1 MIATSNIE
9 FEGVS
14 QQKRNKIKLEHQIF
28 SNTPKAIFVNK
39 NTPLKGS
46 TAKMRKSESYSNQ
59 ETSRKDLH
67 TADFGKFSQ

>member
-1 MIATSNIE
+1 MIAKSNIE

-28 SNTPKAIFVNK
+28 SNTPKAILVNK

-46 TAKMRKSESYSNQ
+46 TAKMRKSES
-59 ETSRKDLH
+59 
-67 TADFGKFSQ
+67 

>member
-1 MIATSNIE
+1 MIAKSNIE

-28 SNTPKAIFVNK
+28 SKTPKAIFVNK

-46 TAKMRKSESYSNQ
+46 TAKMRKSES
-59 ETSRKDLH
+59 
-67 TADFGKFSQ
+67 